1 MKLRM
6 IKLEIWW
13 SDGRPRKPALSGVE
27 GSGRAGAPGSP
38 PEGIKI
44 ARHGALVTALIM
56 ALALSSV
63 GGQIVDRVVTSVN
76 GHVILQSDWEQ
87 EVAIEAF
94 SNVRDPDSFTSA
106 EGNAALDRLIDQQLL
121 REQVRPSQPAPAELV
136 AARVAELRKLHPECA
151 TDDAWRVTLQRYGLT
166 QKSLEKRVGDQIQ
179 LMKLVED
186 RLQPSIQIDQRAVE
200 TYYHDQLLPDMKR
213 AGSPA
218 APLTEVFGQIKDLLA
233 ERKMNELLAT
243 WLASLRSGSRILTP
257 ESSAG
262 ERTP

>member
-1 MKLRM
+1 MKFRVV
-6 IKLEIWW
+6 KLETFKLGKHSVI
-13 SDGRPRKPALSGVE
+13 AL
-27 GSGRAGAPGSP
+27 
-38 PEGIKI
+38 
-44 ARHGALVTALIM
+44 ALIM
-56 ALALSSV
+56 ALAPSSV

-76 GHVILQSDWEQ
+76 GHVILQSDWEL

-94 SNVRDPDSFTSA
+94 SNIRDPDSFTSA
-106 EGNAALDRLIDQQLL
+106 DRNAALDRLIDPQLL
-121 REQVRPSQPAPAELV
+121 REQVRRSQPAPAELV

-151 TDDAWRVTLQRYGLT
+151 TDDGWHATLQRYGLT
-166 QKSLEKRVGDQIQ
+166 QKSLEKHVGDQIQ

-186 RLQPSIQIDQRAVE
+186 QLQPSIQIEQGAVE

-233 ERKMNELLAT
+233 ERKMNELLSA
-243 WLASLRSGSRILTP
+243 WLVNLRSGSHILTP

>member
-1 MKLRM
+1 MKLRLT
-6 IKLEIWW
+6 KLGIWW
-13 SDGRPRKPALSGVE
+13 SDGRPRP
-27 GSGRAGAPGSP
+27 SGRAGTPGFP
-38 PEGIKI
+38 PTSLKI
-44 ARHGALVTALIM
+44 WKHVALVTALSM

-63 GGQIVDRVVTSVN
+63 GSQIVDRVVTSVN
-76 GHVILQSDWEQ
+76 GHVVLQSDWEL

-94 SNVRDPDSFTSA
+94 SNARDPDSLTSA
-106 EGNAALDRLIDQQLL
+106 ERNAALDRLIDQQLL
-121 REQVRPSQPAPAELV
+121 REQVRPSESAPAELV

-151 TDDAWRVTLQRYGLT
+151 TDEGWRVTLRRYGLT
-166 QKSLEKRVGDQIQ
+166 QSSLEKRVGDQIQ

-233 ERKMNELLAT
+233 ERKMNELLAV
-243 WLASLRSGSRILTP
+243 WLANLRSGSHILTP
-257 ESSAG
+257 ESGTG
-262 ERTP
+262 ERTR

>member
-1 MKLRM
+1 MKFRVV
-6 IKLEIWW
+6 KLETFKLGKHCVI
-13 SDGRPRKPALSGVE
+13 AL
-27 GSGRAGAPGSP
+27 
-38 PEGIKI
+38 
-44 ARHGALVTALIM
+44 ALIM

-63 GGQIVDRVVTSVN
+63 AGQIVDRVVTSVN
-76 GHVILQSDWEQ
+76 GHVILQSDWEL

-94 SNVRDPDSFTSA
+94 SNIRDPDSFTSA
-106 EGNAALDRLIDQQLL
+106 DRNAALDRLIDQQLL

-151 TDDAWRVTLQRYGLT
+151 TDDGWHATLQRYGLT
-166 QKSLEKRVGDQIQ
+166 QKSLEKHVGDQIQ

-186 RLQPSIQIDQRAVE
+186 HLQPSIQIDQRAVE

-233 ERKMNELLAT
+233 ERKMNELLSV
-243 WLASLRSGSRILTP
+243 WLANLRSGSHILTP

>member
-6 IKLEIWW
+6 VKL
-13 SDGRPRKPALSGVE
+13 GQHCVVAL
-27 GSGRAGAPGSP
+27 
-38 PEGIKI
+38 
-44 ARHGALVTALIM
+44 ALIM

-87 EVAIEAF
+87 EVAVEAF
-94 SNVRDPDSFTSA
+94 SNARDPDSFTSA
-106 EGNAALDRLIDQQLL
+106 ESNAALDRLIDQQLL
-121 REQVRPSQPAPAELV
+121 REQVRPSQPASAELV

-151 TDDAWRVTLQRYGLT
+151 TDEGWRATLQRYGLT

-186 RLQPSIQIDQRAVE
+186 HLQPSIRIDQRAVE
-200 TYYHDQLLPDMKR
+200 TYYHDQLVPDMKR

-233 ERKMNELLAT
+233 ERKMNELLSV
-243 WLASLRSGSRILTP
+243 WLTNLRSGSRILTP
-257 ESSAG
+257 DSSAG

>member
-6 IKLEIWW
+6 VKLGIWR
-13 SDGRPRKPALSGVE
+13 SDGRLRPSSRVGT
-27 GSGRAGAPGSP
+27 PGSP
-38 PEGIKI
+38 PASIKI
-44 ARHGALVTALIM
+44 AKHCAVALALSM

-94 SNVRDPDSFTSA
+94 SNARDPDSFTPA

-136 AARVAELRKLHPECA
+136 AARVAELRKLHPECD
-151 TDDAWRVTLQRYGLT
+151 TDEGWRATLQRYGLT
-166 QKSLEKRVGDQIQ
+166 QKSLEKSVGDQIQ

-186 RLQPSIQIDQRAVE
+186 HLQPSIQIDQRAVE

-213 AGSPA
+213 AGSAA
-218 APLTEVFGQIKDLLA
+218 APLTEVLSQIKDLLT
-233 ERKMNELLAT
+233 ERKMNELLSV
-243 WLASLRSGSRILTP
+243 WLANLRSGSHILTP
-257 ESSAG
+257 DPSAG

>member
-6 IKLEIWW
+6 IKFEIWW

-27 GSGRAGAPGSP
+27 GSSRAGTPGSP
-38 PEGIKI
+38 PTSVKI
-44 ARHGALVTALIM
+44 GKHCAVALALSM

-63 GGQIVDRVVTSVN
+63 AGQIVDRVVTSVN
-76 GHVILQSDWEQ
+76 GHVVLQSDWEQ
-87 EVAIEAF
+87 EVAVEAF
-94 SNVRDPDSFTSA
+94 SNARDPDSFTST
-106 EGNAALDRLIDQQLL
+106 ERNAALDRLIDQQLL
-121 REQVRPSQPAPAELV
+121 REQVRPSQPAPADLV

-151 TDDAWRVTLQRYGLT
+151 TDEGWRATLQRHGLT
-166 QKSLEKRVGDQIQ
+166 QKSLEKSVGDQIQ

-186 RLQPSIQIDQRAVE
+186 HLQPSIQIDQRAVE

-233 ERKMNELLAT
+233 ERKMNELLAV

-262 ERTP
+262 DRNP

>member
-1 MKLRM
+1 MKFRVV
-6 IKLEIWW
+6 KLETFKLGKHCVI
-13 SDGRPRKPALSGVE
+13 AL
-27 GSGRAGAPGSP
+27 
-38 PEGIKI
+38 
-44 ARHGALVTALIM
+44 ALIM
-56 ALALSSV
+56 ALAPSSV
-63 GGQIVDRVVTSVN
+63 AGQIVDRVVTSVN

-94 SNVRDPDSFTSA
+94 SNARDPDSFTSA
-106 EGNAALDRLIDQQLL
+106 ESNAALDRLIDQQLL

-151 TDDAWRVTLQRYGLT
+151 TDEGWRATLQRYGLT
-166 QKSLEKRVGDQIQ
+166 QKSLDKRVGDQIQ

-186 RLQPSIQIDQRAVE
+186 HLQPSIQIDQRAVE

-233 ERKMNELLAT
+233 ERKMNELLSV
-243 WLASLRSGSRILTP
+243 WLANLRSGSHILTP
-257 ESSAG
+257 DPSAG

>member
-1 MKLRM
+1 MKVRM
-6 IKLEIWW
+6 VKLGKHCVI
-13 SDGRPRKPALSGVE
+13 AL
-27 GSGRAGAPGSP
+27 
-38 PEGIKI
+38 
-44 ARHGALVTALIM
+44 ALIM

-94 SNVRDPDSFTSA
+94 SNTRDPDSFTSA
-106 EGNAALDRLIDQQLL
+106 ESNAALDRLIDQQLL

-136 AARVAELRKLHPECA
+136 AARVAELRKLHLECA
-151 TDDAWRVTLQRYGLT
+151 TDEGWRATLQRYGLT
-166 QKSLEKRVGDQIQ
+166 QKSLEKSVGDQIQ

-186 RLQPSIQIDQRAVE
+186 HLQPSIQIDQRAVE

-233 ERKMNELLAT
+233 ERKMNELLSA
-243 WLASLRSGSRILTP
+243 WLVNLRSGSHILTP

>member
-1 MKLRM
+1 MKLRR
-6 IKLEIWW
+6 IKLGIW
-13 SDGRPRKPALSGVE
+13 
-27 GSGRAGAPGSP
+27 
-38 PEGIKI
+38 IKI
-44 ARHGALVTALIM
+44 AKHCTVSMALCM
-56 ALALSSV
+56 ALALSSE
-63 GGQIVDRVVTSVN
+63 GGQVIDRVVTNVN
-76 GHVILQSDWEQ
+76 GHVVLQSDWEQ

-106 EGNAALDRLIDQQLL
+106 ERNAALDRLIDQQLL
-121 REQVRPSQPAPAELV
+121 REQVLPSESAPAEQV

-151 TDDAWRVTLQRYGLT
+151 TDEGWRATLQRYGLT

-200 TYYHDQLLPDMKR
+200 TYYRDQLLPDMKR

-233 ERKMNELLAT
+233 ERKMNELLAV

-262 ERTP
+262 ERNP